1 MVDHLGKEELHHLTA
16 RGVSEGRRGVR
27 VRVSEVCVRGWGDGV
42 SGGGACRYITVTL
55 PSGGGALH
63 YRYITERRRGVC
75 GAAIAPAHGES
86 TRCFGMCTTHPN
98 MMYMLGHGWCG
109 HPN

>member
-55 PSGGGALH
+55 PLH
-63 YRYITERRRGVC
+63 YRAEEGRVRCSHST
-75 GAAIAPAHGES
+75 GAWREHALLWYVHHSP
-86 TRCFGMCTTHPN
+86 
-98 MMYMLGHGWCG
+98 
-109 HPN
+109 